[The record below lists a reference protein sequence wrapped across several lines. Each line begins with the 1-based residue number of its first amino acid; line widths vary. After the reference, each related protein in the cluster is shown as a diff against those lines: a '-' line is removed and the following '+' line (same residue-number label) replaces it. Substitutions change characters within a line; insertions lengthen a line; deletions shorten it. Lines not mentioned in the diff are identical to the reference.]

1 MLRGMI
7 TRITRAVKHIKALD
21 EILEALA
28 EEMERSE
35 RLEREL
41 EREKRLRVELENR
54 LTEFSI
60 ALKNRERELKFLKQK
75 ISELERELSSVLE
88 ASLLKYLQSSKGTL
102 PIKEYIQE
110 YGTTQERIIEALKSL
125 HRKGLIK
132 IAREKEP

>member
-41 EREKRLRVELENR
+41 EREKQLRAELENR
-54 LTEFSI
+54 LTEFSV
-60 ALKNRERELKFLKQK
+60 ALKNRDRELKFLRQK
-75 ISELERELSSVLE
+75 ISELERELLSVLE
-88 ASLLKYLQSSKGTL
+88 ASLLKYLRSSKGTL

>member
-1 MLRGMI
+1 MLRSMM
-7 TRITRAVKHIKALD
+7 TRIARAVKHIKALD

-28 EEMERSE
+28 EEMEKSE

-41 EREKRLRVELENR
+41 EKEKQLRVELENR
-54 LTEFSI
+54 LTEFSFL
-60 ALKNRERELKFLKQK
+60 LKNRERELTLLRQK
-75 ISELERELSSVLE
+75 IDELERELSSVLE
-88 ASLLKYLQSSKGTL
+88 ASLLNYLRSSKGAL

-132 IAREKEP
+132 ISQEKEP